1 MEIEI
6 HADASLHFTRPKG
19 EFHAARPH
27 FIPFYMKSQEVTNM
41 PNENK
46 RDYYEVL
53 GVEKNAA
60 EDQIKKAFRKLAAKY
75 HPDVNHEADAEEKF
89 KEINEAYEVLS
100 DPDKRARYDQYGFAG
115 VDPNF
120 NAGGNPF
127 EGFGGGFGG
136 FSGFGDLGDIFGDF
150 FGGGSRSSRGGSR
163 AARGENIVS
172 QVEVTFEEA
181 AFGTKKE
188 INVSRIENCDQCG
201 GSGCASGF
209 QPETCPQCRG
219 TGQVRTTQSF
229 MGMTMQSTAACPTCG
244 GKGKLIKNPCT
255 RCKGKGKI
263 KRSHKLNV
271 DIPAGI
277 DDGQAFRISG
287 QGNAG
292 SNGGPSGDLMVTV
305 RIRPHEL
312 FTRDGANVYCE
323 MPISFA
329 QAACGA
335 EIEVPTLDGKVRY
348 NVPEGTQTG
357 TVFRLKGKGIPYVG
371 YKNRGDQY
379 VTVVVETPTRLTQQQ
394 KDLLRQF
401 DSATEK
407 AQPKKK
413 SFFDKLKRNFG

>member
-1 MEIEI
+1 M
-6 HADASLHFTRPKG
+6 A
-19 EFHAARPH
+19 
-27 FIPFYMKSQEVTNM
+27 
-41 PNENK
+41 NENK

-100 DPDKRARYDQYGFAG
+100 DADKRARYDQYGFAG

-120 NAGGNPF
+120 NPGGNPF
-127 EGFGGGFGG
+127 EGFGGGNPFEGFGG
-136 FSGFGDLGDIFGDF
+136 FGDIFGDF
-150 FGGGSRSSRGGSR
+150 FGGGSARSSRSGTR
-163 AARGENIVS
+163 AARGENIVT
-172 QVEVTFEEA
+172 QVEVSFEEA
-181 AFGTKKE
+181 AFGTKRE
-188 INVSRIENCDQCG
+188 INVSRIETCDQCS
-201 GSGCASGF
+201 GSGCAAGS

-219 TGQVRTTQSF
+219 SGQVRTTQSF
-229 MGMTMQSTAACPTCG
+229 MGMTMQSTTVCPTCG
-244 GKGKLIKNPCT
+244 GKGKLIKNPCS
-255 RCKGKGKI
+255 RCKGKGRI
-263 KRSHKLNV
+263 KRSHKLKV
-271 DIPAGI
+271 EIPAGI
-277 DDGQAFRISG
+277 DNGQAFRVSG

-292 SNGGPSGDLMVTV
+292 ANGGPSGDLMVTV

-312 FTRDGANVYCE
+312 FTREGSNVYCE

-379 VTVVVETPTRLTQQQ
+379 VTVVVETPTKLTQQQ

-401 DSATEK
+401 DTATEK

-413 SFFDKLKRNFG
+413 SFFEKLKRNFG